1 MEPTDGL
8 LGRAESDP
16 SEIRGVYDS
25 WAPAYDE
32 DLAAWGY
39 EAPAVSAL
47 YLRELAPRD
56 ATVLDVGCGTGL
68 VGRALRRAG
77 FDDLVG
83 IDFSVD
89 SLAIAERRGAYRAL
103 RRVDLSALPTTLP
116 SAEYGAL
123 TCIGVLSYLPD
134 VEAVC
139 RELCRVVAPG
149 APLVLTQRADLFAL
163 RDTENAFARLAED
176 GTWSQIEVTDER
188 AYLPGNPEFAGVG
201 VRYCVFRRSSAG

>member
-139 RELCRVVAPG
+139 REFCRVVAPG
-149 APLVLTQRADLFAL
+149 APLVLTQRADPS
-163 RDTENAFARLAED
+163 RCVTPRTPSPGSPRTERGAR
-176 GTWSQIEVTDER
+176 SR
-188 AYLPGNPEFAGVG
+188 
-201 VRYCVFRRSSAG
+201 